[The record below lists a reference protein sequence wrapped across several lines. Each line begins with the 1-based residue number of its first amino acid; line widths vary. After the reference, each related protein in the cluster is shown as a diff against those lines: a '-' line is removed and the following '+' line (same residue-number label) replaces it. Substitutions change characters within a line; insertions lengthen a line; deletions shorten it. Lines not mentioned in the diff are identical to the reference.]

1 MSFNANILLVDDE
14 PEIVKAIKKEFEKD
28 IDCKHSIYIAFSGKE
43 ALKILSEINI
53 DILVTDIRMPGIDG
67 FELIKNAINLLPDLQ
82 CIVISAFGE
91 IENAIEAMKIGAK
104 NFLVK
109 PFSIDAFEVA
119 IEISI
124 EKLELIKANK
134 EKQMQ
139 IQEKN
144 KQLEEY
150 KNHLEIM
157 VEEEIKRRKNAENKI
172 LHKEYLEN
180 MVDVMNL
187 CLRYWRQTTKKNK
200 VALAEE
206 SDIWA
211 VNTEINKEGEI
222 VAYVTRVLNTYLRF
236 DKIPKKNPN
245 YNKVIETVDFVLYY
259 ENAAYTNDE
268 IKEELKEKVKE
279 LEKSRQE
286 YLNLNF
292 ES

>member
-28 IDCKHSIYIAFSGKE
+28 IECKYFIYIAFSGKE